1 MQIGSGIKVNT
12 AVWEA
17 VWPYG
22 THEAWEL
29 AEPGDDAPMLGKQRT
44 FKGEAAADV
53 ADGPGLAAAMND
65 GAEQLLKQFSAGPPA
80 RRLGAGKRV
89 DKTVEAA
96 EAKAKLKAA
105 HRRRHSRGDWP
116 AAA

>member
-44 FKGEAAADV
+44 FKGEAAADA

-89 DKTVEAA
+89 EAA
-96 EAKAKLKAA
+96 EATRKAEAKAGKAA
-105 HRRRHSRGDWP
+105 HRGDWP

>member
-29 AEPGDDAPMLGKQRT
+29 AAHDPVLLCGSAYDA
-44 FKGEAAADV
+44 
-53 ADGPGLAAAMND
+53 LAARV
-65 GAEQLLKQFSAGPPA
+65 GSPPLQA
-80 RRLGAGKRV
+80 LREMAPH
-89 DKTVEAA
+89 D
-96 EAKAKLKAA
+96 
-105 HRRRHSRGDWP
+105 
-116 AAA
+116 